1 MKRICF
7 FSGDITN
14 SGGTERVATII
25 ANNLLKYKVFEVY
38 ILSLVEKK
46 DTPFF
51 VLDNQIV
58 HEALYDSPIRGIT
71 HIFGIVNRTKKYI
84 RKNNIDVLIDIDG
97 ILDMYSIP
105 VKFLTG
111 VKVISWEHFNY
122 FQNPVVPYRKI
133 TRKMAARW
141 ADLIV
146 VLTNEDKGYYQ
157 ENLKLKCPVY
167 SIGNPIIYDVN
178 PTEYNSNNKLLLSVG
193 RLTYQKGFDML
204 VDVAKKVLP
213 KYPDWKWVIL
223 GEGEDRDLLESKIK
237 EYQLEDRLVLKGNVS
252 NVSEYYQQAGIF
264 VMTSRFEGLPMTL
277 LETKPYK
284 IPIVSFACKTGP
296 ADLIVDSVN
305 GYLIEENN
313 IDSMSEKLVGLMG
326 DRELRIIMSAHAND
340 GMEKFELDYIMKQ
353 WVTILAD
360 EEVI

>member
-51 VLDNQIV
+51 DLDNQII

-84 RKNNIDVLIDIDG
+84 KKNNIDALIDIDG

-141 ADLIV
+141 ADSIV
-146 VLTNEDKGYYQ
+146 VLTDEDKGYY
-157 ENLKLKCPVY
+157 EDNLNLKCPIF
-167 SIGNPIIYDVN
+167 SIGNPIINDISAS
-178 PTEYNSNNKLLLSVG
+178 EYNSNNKMLLSIG

-204 VDVAKKVLP
+204 VDIAKQVLP
-213 KYPDWKWVIL
+213 QCTDWKWLIL
-223 GEGEDRDLLESKIK
+223 GEGEDRELIESKIK
-237 EYQLEDRLVLKGNVS
+237 EYQLEDRLILKGNVS
-252 NVSEYYQQAGIF
+252 NVSEYYKQAGIF

-277 LETKPYK
+277 LETKPYR
-284 IPIVSFACKTGP
+284 IPLVSFACKTGP
-296 ADLIVDSVN
+296 ADLIIDSVN

-313 IDSMSEKLVGLMG
+313 IDGMSEKLIGLINN
-326 DRELRIIMSAHAND
+326 RELRNNMSAHAND
-340 GMEKFELDYIMKQ
+340 RMEKFELDNIIQQ
-353 WVTILAD
+353 WLTILAD